1 MIHKIK
7 QFTTHHL
14 VKSEDLNHHGTLFA
28 GRGAEWFVESGFV
41 AAASLIHPKNL
52 ICVKLDSLNFQH
64 PVRLGEIV
72 CYNSRIIKVGKSSLV
87 AYIRA
92 GKNDCQQVIVDGF
105 AVYVHVDEN
114 TKAIPHEL
122 VMESSCVEDDKIIKY
137 HAYLNE
143 FNKKDMERWTNEQK

>member
-41 AAASLIHPKNL
+41 AAATLIHPKNL

-64 PVRLGEIV
+64 PVKLGEIV
-72 CYNSRIIKVGKSSLV
+72 CYNSRIIKVGRTSLV
-87 AYIRA
+87 AYIKA
-92 GKNDCQQVIVDGF
+92 SKNDCSQTIVDGF

-114 TKAIPHEL
+114 TKAIPHDI
-122 VMESSCVEDDKIIKY
+122 VIESSCVDDDKIIRY
-137 HAYLNE
+137 HNYLNE
-143 FNKKDMERWTNEQK
+143 FNKKSIDTYESK